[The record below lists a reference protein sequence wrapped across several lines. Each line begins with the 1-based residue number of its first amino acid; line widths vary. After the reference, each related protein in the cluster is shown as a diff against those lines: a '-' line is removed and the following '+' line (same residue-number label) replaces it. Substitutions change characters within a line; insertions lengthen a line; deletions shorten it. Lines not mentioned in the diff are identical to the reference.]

1 LEELYPKSQRQYRC
15 HEFSDLEFLQVGVL
29 RCLSHAKSGH
39 EFLQH
44 HADLTSRH
52 IAVDLF
58 FKALQSKRRGENL
71 ASVNHLM
78 AGMMHEG
85 LEDSFAAHEELK
97 DFDLYAADG
106 HYHQHACHE
115 ASNEATGHFFRLN
128 LRTHHL
134 SHLDV
139 ARPADGKKREH
150 DMSVIKRSD
159 TQTLRNHARKG
170 RKVIL
175 AWDKACI
182 NYRHWAR
189 LKHTAGVYFITREK
203 ANSAAHQ
210 CSENQIDPS
219 DPRNEGLEGDYL
231 VGNCHGT
238 TLRRIIYTDPRD
250 GTTYTYLTNEMT
262 LPPSLLVLL
271 YKHRWDIEKVFD
283 QFKSKMA
290 ERKSWATGPDAKSS
304 HANFLCLAHNLML
317 LFENLIHKDHG
328 LSDELEKRRRSIRK
342 ASCRNREGEV
352 LRAAHNF
359 INTAIS
365 RVTQRTVRFI
375 RWLRTALYQ
384 RAPLDQALA
393 RLAQIWQV
401 SSP

>member
-1 LEELYPKSQRQYRC
+1 M
-15 HEFSDLEFLQVGVL
+15 GVL

-44 HADLTSRH
+44 HADVTARD
-52 IAVDLF
+52 IGVDLF
-58 FKALQSKRRGENL
+58 FKALQSKRRCENL

-78 AGMMHEG
+78 AGLMQEG
-85 LEDSFAAHEELK
+85 LEAPFAAYEELA

-115 ASNEATGHFFRLN
+115 ATSEATGHFFRLN

-134 SHLDV
+134 SHLDQ

-159 TQTLRNHARKG
+159 AQTLRNHAPKG

-182 NYRHWAR
+182 DYRHWHY

-203 ANSAAHQ
+203 ANSAAEP
-210 CSENQIDPS
+210 CSQNMLDAS

-238 TLRRIIYTDPRD
+238 SLRRITYTDPRD

-290 ERKSWATGPDAKSS
+290 ERKSWATGKVAKSC
-304 HANFLCLAHNLML
+304 HAQFLCLTHNLML
-317 LFENLIHKDHG
+317 LFENLIKDEHG
-328 LSDELEKRRRSIRK
+328 LCDEVERCRGEVRK
-342 ASCRNREGEV
+342 ASCRNRQGQV
-352 LRAAHNF
+352 LRQAENF

-365 RVTQRTVRFI
+365 RATQRTVRFI

-384 RAPLDQALA
+384 KAPLDQALA
-393 RLAQIWQV
+393 RLAQVWQV